1 MYGSVLPETKLAYH
15 VMGQRIPSRVMPM
28 SGKKEKSQRQI
39 RFPYCGAVA
48 VIWPTA
54 EITRILGG
62 LMNCMSAA
70 IILTASPMLPS
81 RIPMVWLCAI
91 SPPRPCTLYLISV
104 KIRYKA
110 QIKGSFPKSDFFL
123 KVKKTPDF
131 IRNQVFYVFVLSIR
145 YKIPEYNDR
154 FTNDWRQ
161 PYRYLGMVML
171 CKCGRLL
178 LLIIL

>member
-1 MYGSVLPETKLAYH
+1 MLKFTTVLSLWSIIWDCCEQKIRNPFKRGTNHMITAPFLLCIVHLPKLAYH

-104 KIRYKA
+104 KIRYKV

-131 IRNQVFYVFVLSIR
+131 IRNQVFY
-145 YKIPEYNDR
+145 
-154 FTNDWRQ
+154 
-161 PYRYLGMVML
+161 G
-171 CKCGRLL
+171 CGGRT
-178 LLIIL
+178 